1 MNSNFFFPSK
11 RSNIDSFKVMQLL
24 SEASALEGKGKEIF
38 HLELGEPQS
47 LMPDLVK
54 KEIKKLVDSKLPG
67 YTPSNGIQPLR
78 EEISIY
84 YKNKYKININKDNI
98 FITTG
103 SSGAFLLSFLVCF
116 DKRKRVGIFNPVYPA
131 YRNILK
137 SLDIDVVEIYPDEK
151 NIQEINI
158 KKIKDIRNL
167 DGLIIS
173 NPNNPNGQ
181 VFSNEELSFIYNYC
195 EENKILLISDEIYH
209 GIEYY
214 GKSKSIL
221 NFGPNAIVINSF
233 SKYFCLPGL
242 RLGWAII
249 PNSLKANFFKAI
261 PKPLYFLRKYCT
273 IFCYKDF

>member
-1 MNSNFFFPSK
+1 MNSNFFPSK

-116 DKRKRVGIFNPVYPA
+116 DKRKGLEFLIQF
-131 YRNILK
+131 IQLT
-137 SLDIDVVEIYPDEK
+137 EIY
-151 NIQEINI
+151 
-158 KKIKDIRNL
+158 
-167 DGLIIS
+167 
-173 NPNNPNGQ
+173 
-181 VFSNEELSFIYNYC
+181 
-195 EENKILLISDEIYH
+195 
-209 GIEYY
+209 
-214 GKSKSIL
+214 
-221 NFGPNAIVINSF
+221 
-233 SKYFCLPGL
+233 
-242 RLGWAII
+242 
-249 PNSLKANFFKAI
+249 
-261 PKPLYFLRKYCT
+261 
-273 IFCYKDF
+273 